1 MPGEYMTLG
10 EAADFLEISRATLWR
25 RIREEGIEIY
35 QSAQDKRVRLVR
47 RSNVEEMT
55 QPRPIVHTPAGMPLK
70 TAA

>member
-1 MPGEYMTLG
+1 MKNEYMTLG

-25 RIREEGIEIY
+25 RIREEEIQTF

-47 RSNVEEMT
+47 RADIEEMT
-55 QPRPIVHTPAGMPLK
+55 TPRPIIHTPLELESK